1 VNDISRRKLG
11 GTTTDSTCRP
21 FRAAGFCVAGN
32 SRRFSLKGGGFD
44 DLHYPRRRLLR
55 TTADNGRLTTKHL
68 RAEQLNMAQVSEDTD
83 IQIEAD
89 NPDELQL
96 ATMRHSAAHV
106 MAEAV
111 LSIFPDAKLAIGP
124 AIDNGFYYDFDLPR
138 SLTPEDLALIEERM
152 VEIRAGAFPFVRDEI
167 SREEALS
174 YFADQPYKVEL
185 INNLP
190 DDSVI
195 SRYTQDTFT
204 DLCRGPH
211 VANTSQIGKFKLL
224 NVAGAYWRG
233 DEKRPMLQRIY
244 GTSWR
249 NEQELADYLERL
261 EEAQKRD
268 HRRLGRE
275 LDLFS
280 VSDEIGAGLILWHP
294 KGAMI
299 RHLIEEFETEEQLKR
314 GYKLVYTPH
323 IASAEIYKR
332 SGHLET
338 YGENMYSPMDI
349 EGSPYYLKP
358 MNCPGHIMIYKSQ
371 LRSYRD
377 LQLRLAEL
385 GTVYR
390 YERSG
395 TLHGLM
401 RVRGFTQDDAHIF
414 CRPDQLHDE
423 VIGVLDLAMHFAR
436 VFGYDYRIFLATRP
450 DKAIGSDENWDLAT
464 ETLSDAIRAKG
475 LDFEIDPGAGAFYGP
490 KIDIKFLD
498 SLGREWTG
506 ATIQADMNLP
516 ERFDITYVGD
526 DGERH
531 RTVMIHRTV
540 LGSMERFVGGL
551 IEHFAGAFPVWLAPV
566 QALVIPIADRHNEYA
581 AEVQRELAEAGIR
594 CEVDDASDR
603 MQAKIRRGQV
613 QHIPYMLVVGDKEAQ
628 NHAVAVRLRTN
639 ENLGAMNLDEFI
651 PMVLAVNGTKSL
663 SLQAN
668 ED

>member
-1 VNDISRRKLG
+1 MSQ
-11 GTTTDSTCRP
+11 
-21 FRAAGFCVAGN
+21 VA
-32 SRRFSLKGGGFD
+32 D
-44 DLHYPRRRLLR
+44 D
-55 TTADNGRLTTKHL
+55 
-68 RAEQLNMAQVSEDTD
+68 MD
-83 IQIEAD
+83 IQLDVE
-89 NPDELQL
+89 NSEELEL
-96 ATMRHSAAHV
+96 ATMRHSASHV

-111 LSIFPDAKLAIGP
+111 LGMFPDAKLAIGP
-124 AIDNGFYYDFDLPR
+124 AIENGFYYDFDLPR
-138 SLTPEDLALIEERM
+138 SLTPEDLEEIENRM
-152 VEIRAGAFPFVRDEI
+152 QEIKQGAYPYARDEL
-167 SREEALS
+167 SREDALT

-185 INNLP
+185 INDLP
-190 DDSVI
+190 EDSVI

-211 VANTSQIGKFKLL
+211 VDNTSQIGDFKLL

-249 NEQELADYLERL
+249 NADELQGYLERL
-261 EEAQKRD
+261 EEAQRRD

-280 VSDEIGAGLILWHP
+280 VSEEIGSGLILWHP
-294 KGAMI
+294 KGALV
-299 RHLIEEFETEEQLKR
+299 RYLIERFETDEHLKR

-371 LRSYRD
+371 LRSYRE
-377 LQLRLAEL
+377 LPVRLAEL

-395 TLHGLM
+395 TLHGML
-401 RVRGFTQDDAHIF
+401 RVRGFTQDDSHIF

-423 VIGVLDLAMHFAR
+423 VVGVLDLAMYFAK
-436 VFGYDYRIFLATRP
+436 VFGYDFEVYLSTRP
-450 DKAIGSDENWDLAT
+450 EKSIGSDENWERAT
-464 ETLSDAIRAKG
+464 ETLAEALRSKG
-475 LDFEIDPGAGAFYGP
+475 VPYEIDPGAGAFYGP

-498 SLGREWTG
+498 SLGRDWTG
-506 ATIQADMNLP
+506 PTIQVDFNLP
-516 ERFDITYVGD
+516 ERFDTSYIGE

-531 RTVMIHRTV
+531 RAVMVHRTV

-566 QALVIPIADRHNEYA
+566 QALVIPIADRHNDYA
-581 AEVQRELAEAGIR
+581 QTVKQQLDAAGIR
-594 CEVDDASDR
+594 AEVDDASER
-603 MQAKIRRGQV
+603 MQAKIRKAQLE
-613 QHIPYMLVVGDKEAQ
+613 HIPYMLVVGDKEAE
-628 NHAVAVRLRTN
+628 NDAVAVRLRTN
-639 ENLGAMNLDEFI
+639 ENLGAMPLGEFI
-651 PMVLAVNGTKSL
+651 TKVKDVIESKSL
-663 SLQAN
+663 GLLPD
-668 ED
+668 EE